1 VTDDAARRQWA
12 AVAERYGAGWK
23 QANAPD
29 LGWLVAAVEPTP
41 TDHALDV
48 GTGGGHAALALAP
61 SVASVAA
68 IDPTPEMLAVA
79 GRLAEARG
87 IANITFTRAAADG
100 LPFADA
106 SFDVAITRFSVH
118 HWPQPDSSFREIR
131 RVVRPGGR
139 LALVDMLAPEDGSLD
154 TFLNAVELLRDP
166 SHARSLRASEWL
178 AELAAA
184 GFAARLERTWELEHD
199 VDSWLAQTA
208 PTPWRAD
215 AVRALLRDAP
225 SPARERFGIAPD
237 ASTLRVACGLIVATR
252 EQAGCPRKPGALRP
266 SPAPAR
272 RAGARPRA

>member
-1 VTDDAARRQWA
+1 MTDDAARRQWA

-29 LGWLVAAVEPTP
+29 LGWLVVALDPAP

-61 SVASVAA
+61 AVTSVAA

-79 GRLAEARG
+79 SRLAAERG
-87 IANITFTRAAADG
+87 IANVSFTRATAEA
-100 LPFADA
+100 LPFPDA
-106 SFDVAITRFSVH
+106 SFDVAISRFSIH
-118 HWPQPDSSFREIR
+118 HWPQPEPAFREIG

-139 LALVDMLAPEDGSLD
+139 LALVDMLAPEDGPLD

-178 AELAAA
+178 SLLGAA
-184 GFAARLERTWELEHD
+184 GFSARLERAWELEHD
-199 VDSWLAQTA
+199 VETWLAQTSPA
-208 PTPWRAD
+208 GWRAD

-225 SPARERFGIAPD
+225 PAAREHFGIAPD
-237 ASTLRVACGLIVATR
+237 ASTLRVGCGLIIATR
-252 EQAGCPRKPGALRP
+252 A
-266 SPAPAR
+266 
-272 RAGARPRA
+272 